1 MSLDPR
7 GPRFSAGITA
17 IVFVVVLLTGNG
29 WLALAQAVIFAIGAY
44 DPRLTPYG
52 LLYRYLVAPRLAPP
66 TEREDGAPVRFAQ
79 AVGLLFAVLTVI
91 GYLAGPAALG
101 IVGASFALVAAF
113 LNAVFGLCLG
123 CEAYLL
129 IKRMRPA

>member
-1 MSLDPR
+1 
-7 GPRFSAGITA
+7 
-17 IVFVVVLLTGNG
+17 
-29 WLALAQAVIFAIGAY
+29 VIFAIGAY

-52 LLYRYLVAPRLAPP
+52 LLYRYLIAPRLAPP

-79 AVGLLFAVLTVI
+79 AVGLVFTLVTVA
-91 GYLAGPAALG
+91 GYLSGVAVLG

-113 LNAVFGLCLG
+113 LNAFFGLCLG

-129 IKRMRPA
+129 LRRLRSAA